1 MRTRIEELAD
11 MIESELSPPFT
22 IEAIMDFLRERD
34 LLRGKRIL
42 KGVIEELRKRGWEVA
57 SEAEFLGGS

>member
-57 SEAEFLGGS
+57 SEAEFFER